1 MVRGLAKEDSGS
13 ILLSAQLEAAVKP
26 GLEQPVLHIYPA
38 SMRSPGRLAGGV
50 VYVYPRD
57 SSGRYPIEVVHGYGL
72 HELSTIDREDALVL
86 IDSLIRSVFEPDS
99 PPADAGRFVPIDV
112 DDRGMYMSAVPAPGR
127 EVVEVSMGQIA
138 WGTYAAEGAGEGF
151 VETRLSDSCPPDL
164 AASLLPV

>member
-13 ILLSAQLEAAVKP
+13 IVLSAQREAAVKP

-86 IDSLIRSVFEPDS
+86 LERLIRSAFEPDS
-99 PPADAGRFVPIDV
+99 PPAYARRFIPIYLDE
-112 DDRGMYMSAVPAPGR
+112 RAMYVSAVPAPGR
-127 EVVEVSMGQIA
+127 EVVEVSLGQVA

-151 VETRLSDSCPPDL
+151 VGTRLSDFGPSEL
-164 AASLLPV
+164 AVSLLPA